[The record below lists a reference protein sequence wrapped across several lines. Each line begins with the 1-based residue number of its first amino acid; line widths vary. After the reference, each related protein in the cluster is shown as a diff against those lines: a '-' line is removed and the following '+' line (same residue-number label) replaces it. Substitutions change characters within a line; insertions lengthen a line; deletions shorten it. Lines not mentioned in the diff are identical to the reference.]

1 MLPRKSVSI
10 TLPGNPATAWKQ
22 GAKLVRLNPLK
33 SDDFIQPENHPGIDS
48 PKIGIKLK
56 HHLIARLIHADLR
69 GLGKIRRAIDFH
81 ATLRLNLGAQP
92 LVQNSPIELR
102 SHPNPSEASSP
113 ITRFEPISSRSRRIS
128 HERARRADLGLLF
141 FSYRN
146 VYPSKKGKTF

>member
-69 GLGKIRRAIDFH
+69 GLGKIRRAVDFH
-81 ATLRLNLGAQP
+81 ATLRLNLGTQP
-92 LVQNSPIELR
+92 LVQNSPIEPR
-102 SHPNPSEASSP
+102 TPVGSQQSHYP
-113 ITRFEPISSRSRRIS
+113 IRTDFVPVP
-128 HERARRADLGLLF
+128 ADF
-141 FSYRN
+141 PRTS
-146 VYPSKKGKTF
+146 